1 MSKNDWNENKRTAH
15 PTPMKDIVDKL
26 MRAYQLTGKLKEVE
40 VLNSWE
46 ELMGKAVSTRTTD
59 LRIANKTLYVALNSS
74 VMRDELMHG
83 KQVIIERINQKAGF
97 QMITDV
103 WFS

>member
-1 MSKNDWNENKRTAH
+1 MG
-15 PTPMKDIVDKL
+15 DIVDKL

-40 VLNSWE
+40 VLNAWE
-46 ELMGKAVSTRTTD
+46 ELMGKAVAIRTTD

-97 QMITDV
+97 QMVSDV

>member
-1 MSKNDWNENKRTAH
+1 MSKNDWNENKRTAQ
-15 PTPMKDIVDKL
+15 PALMGDIVDKL

-40 VLNSWE
+40 ILNAWE
-46 ELMGKAVSTRTTD
+46 EMMGKAVAVRTTD
-59 LRIANKTLYVALNSS
+59 LRISNRILYVALNSS

-83 KQVIIERINQKAGF
+83 KQVIIQRVNQKAGF
-97 QMITDV
+97 EIISDV